1 MIWTSSYIERK
12 SGEFTVSEINFFWL
26 FLTDQMIIEKSFR
39 FFIIC
44 TVKLSLFVSI
54 SERVWIFK
62 EQDPPRNTKADFLT
76 FAFSVVGLLMGIPV
90 PHTLSNFRTFYN
102 PDTDQK
108 CIGIILASNR
118 MLGAA
123 LSCTL
128 PFGVVFIV
136 FLIITSCVV
145 KDRKKKTEVR

>member
-1 MIWTSSYIERK
+1 MRGFESQ
-12 SGEFTVSEINFFWL
+12 G
-26 FLTDQMIIEKSFR
+26 
-39 FFIIC
+39 
-44 TVKLSLFVSI
+44 
-54 SERVWIFK
+54 
-62 EQDPPRNTKADFLT
+62 QDPPRNTKADFLT

-123 LSCTL
+123 LKSTRKGQ
-128 PFGVVFIV
+128 PVFQ
-136 FLIITSCVV
+136 
-145 KDRKKKTEVR
+145 